1 MLIKTG
7 TTIYELL
14 ISIDTNNSPQSGAT
28 FSTNF
33 YIDGNL
39 TTSIIPTISLIT
51 ASAATFSISWSA
63 STYGFHQLY
72 IVNNTTGIIFM
83 SDLYNVRPDSE
94 VDPSPVIYV
103 GL

>member
-7 TTIYELL
+7 ITIYELL

-33 YIDGNL
+33 YINGSL
-39 TTSIIPTISLIT
+39 TSSISPTISLIT

-72 IVNNTTGIIFM
+72 AKNNITNIIYV
-83 SDLYNVRPDSE
+83 SELYNVRPDSE